1 MKAEP
6 TKTNLMDQRAFGAR
20 IKTAMAEGQTG
31 RREIASQLAR
41 LPLEQLVKVPPS
53 SFAMLG
59 PEGFEMLVS
68 MRRDIPAGVT
78 ARASATAPSSPP
90 KPAAAPR
97 KVRRGWP
104 IWAICAALL
113 AAGPVFDRSW
123 PLVEWMM
130 GNSARSI
137 KVSTWPSC
145 QRLDA
150 YVDGCLYRTGS
161 LHTTLRQLAH
171 RLHIPAEGL
180 VRLNRHLTTT
190 ADAPLARGTSV
201 VVWRG
206 VAKLYR

>member
-6 TKTNLMDQRAFGAR
+6 TKTNPIDQRAFGAQ
-20 IKTAMAEGQTG
+20 ITTAMAEGQAG

-78 ARASATAPSSPP
+78 ARPSAVAPPAPP

-97 KVRRGWP
+97 KMRRHWP
-104 IWAICAALL
+104 IWAFCVALL

-123 PLVEWMM
+123 PLLERMT
-130 GNSARSI
+130 GNSMRPLQ
-137 KVSTWPSC
+137 VSAWPAC

-150 YVDGCLYRTGS
+150 YADGCLYRTGS
-161 LHTTLRQLAH
+161 PHTTLRQLAD
-171 RLHIPAEGL
+171 RLHMPIGGF
-180 VRLNRHLTTT
+180 VRLNRHLSITP
-190 ADAPLARGTSV
+190 DEPLSRGTLV